1 MKINKLIKSLAFGA
15 GLGVAFFSFA
25 SSDLL
30 SPYEECILDC
40 HKKSR
45 ICLAGG
51 GPAATCSRHLQLC
64 KWGCGT
70 PQ

>member
-1 MKINKLIKSLAFGA
+1 MKISRLIKSLAFGA
-15 GLGVAFFSFA
+15 GLAVAFFSFA
-25 SSDLL
+25 SDDL
-30 SPYEECILDC
+30 SPYEQCILDC
-40 HKKSR
+40 HQKSR

-51 GPAATCSRHLQLC
+51 GPSTTCSSHLQLC

>member
-1 MKINKLIKSLAFGA
+1 MKFNKLMKTLAFGA

-25 SSDLL
+25 SDF